1 MGQIK
6 DAMNDVRDMDTGSS
20 LTLQERESMLN
31 VDQKRIFD
39 HVKAHLL
46 RQIEYENKSKQ
57 EKEQSE
63 SVKPLHMFISCVGGT
78 GKSFLIEAIKALVKS
93 LWSTMTKQTCAV
105 CAPTGLAAYNVGG
118 VRRMV
123 WWQECPLCW

>member
-1 MGQIK
+1 MSREVKRHTRCQSSQHTRGDVEDDDPQLMEQIK

-46 RQIEYENKSKQ
+46 RQIEYCLQCGRCHSTQTVSAANRTRRT
-57 EKEQSE
+57 
-63 SVKPLHMFISCVGGT
+63 VC
-78 GKSFLIEAIKALVKS
+78 LILVH
-93 LWSTMTKQTCAV
+93 TK
-105 CAPTGLAAYNVGG
+105 G
-118 VRRMV
+118 
-123 WWQECPLCW
+123 